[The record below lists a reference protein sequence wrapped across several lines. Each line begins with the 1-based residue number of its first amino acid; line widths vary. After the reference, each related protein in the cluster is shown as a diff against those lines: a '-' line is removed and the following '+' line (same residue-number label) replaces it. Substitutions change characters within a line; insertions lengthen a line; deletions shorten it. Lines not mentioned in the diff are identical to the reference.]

1 MEPTSGRTPS
11 QFSFQAGQK
20 PASRLVD
27 RLRDILESP
36 VIGPGDPGYDRAR
49 ASFNTLTDHRPQAV
63 VRAESADD
71 VARAVGLA
79 REIQI
84 PIAVQTTGHGMG
96 TSAPDSALLIELRH
110 LDDVEVDPDGRTA
123 RVGGGATWDQVV
135 AATAPWQLAPP
146 IGSTGDVGVA
156 GYVTG
161 GGVSFLGR
169 QYGYAADNV
178 REIELITP
186 DGCRRRLTAHDE
198 PELFWAVRGGKSN
211 FGVVTSLVI
220 DLMPVSE
227 VYAGVLT
234 FGADSVE
241 RAFHG
246 FLAWTRT
253 VTDATTSV
261 AVFRRLPRANE
272 PSMAPHD
279 RCELV
284 INVVHVGSASSGRRE
299 LAGLRELC
307 PDDDTVT
314 AHPVARIN
322 ALIPGPTQPGTFV
335 SASGLLSGIDT
346 ARADRVLRAV
356 GPEVKLSPGLIE
368 VRHLGGRFSK
378 APETPNAIAHRDAA
392 FALYV
397 TNPAI
402 SVVHAAALASEHR
415 ALLATLGPGLTG
427 GRIPTFLGTSDVA
440 PDAVASAYATADWA
454 RLRELKRRWDP
465 DNLFRV
471 NHNIR

>member
-1 MEPTSGRTPS
+1 MEPTSN
-11 QFSFQAGQK
+11 
-20 PASRLVD
+20 LVT

-36 VIGPGDPGYDRAR
+36 VTAPGEPGYDHDR
-49 ASFNTLTDHRPQAV
+49 ASFNTLTDHRPQAI
-63 VRAESADD
+63 VRAGSAED
-71 VARAVGLA
+71 VARAVGVAGDL
-79 REIQI
+79 RI
-84 PIAVQTTGHGMG
+84 PVAVQATGHGMG
-96 TSAPDSALLIELRH
+96 LSAPGDSLLVDVRR
-110 LDDVEVDPDGRTA
+110 LDEVEVDPDGRTA
-123 RVGGGATWDQVV
+123 RVGGGATWDRVV
-135 AATAPWQLAPP
+135 AATAPRQLAPP

-156 GYVTG
+156 GYITG

-186 DGCRRRLTAHDE
+186 DGRRRRLTAHEE

-211 FGVVTSLVI
+211 FGVVTSLVL

-227 VYAGVLT
+227 VYAGTLT
-234 FGADSVE
+234 FGGGSAA

-253 VTDATTSV
+253 VSDATTSV
-261 AVFRRLPRANE
+261 AVFRRLP
-272 PSMAPHD
+272 PPMDPHD

-284 INVVHVGSASSGRRE
+284 VNVVHVGSASSGRRE
-299 LAGLRELC
+299 LAGLRALS

-322 ALIPGPTQPGTFV
+322 ALIPGPTRPGAFV
-335 SASGLLSGIDT
+335 SASGLFGELDAGG
-346 ARADRVLRAV
+346 ADRILRAV
-356 GPEVKLSPGLIE
+356 GPGVVLSPGLIE
-368 VRHLGGRFSK
+368 VRHLGGHFSK
-378 APETPNAIAHRDAA
+378 APATPNAIANRDAG
-392 FALYV
+392 FALYI
-397 TNPAI
+397 TNPAA
-402 SVVHAAALASEHR
+402 SAAHADAIAAEHR
-415 ALLATLGPGLTG
+415 TLLTTLAPDLTG

-440 PDAVASAYATADWA
+440 PDAVASAYAPEGWV

-465 DNLFRV
+465 HNLFRV